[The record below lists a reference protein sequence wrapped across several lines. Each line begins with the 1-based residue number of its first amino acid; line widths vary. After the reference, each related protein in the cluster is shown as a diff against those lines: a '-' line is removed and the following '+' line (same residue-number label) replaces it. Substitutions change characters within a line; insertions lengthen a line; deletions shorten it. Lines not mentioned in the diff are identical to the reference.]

1 MDRQPTPYK
10 ETAEDAKKPH
20 EVRHA
25 LMSGHEAK
33 DRTLSALDTYVA
45 AYSPDMKDTEHFVLN
60 ITRWMLDWY
69 NTLGCNAVDLKH
81 TYRSLA
87 ADAESHLKEVQDYN
101 ETMRAEE
108 FEALEARIKD
118 LKAGIERNEQDV
130 QYWNARYEILRDAVN
145 MFTQDFRS
153 TNYGHR
159 R

>member
-10 ETAEDAKKPH
+10 EQPEDAKKPH
-20 EVRHA
+20 EVRHT

-45 AYSPDMKDTEHFVLN
+45 AYNTDMQATEGFVAN
-60 ITRWMLDWY
+60 IGRWMLNWY
-69 NTLGCNAVDLKH
+69 NTLVCNAVDLKH

-87 ADAESHLKEVQDYN
+87 ADAESRLKEMQDSN

-108 FEALEARIKD
+108 FEALEAKIKD
-118 LKAGIERNEQDV
+118 LKAGIERNDKDAD
-130 QYWNARYEILRDAVN
+130 YWNARYEILRDAID
-145 MFTQDFRS
+145 MFNQDFRS